1 MLGGVSLGSAGLE
14 PAPAASPE
22 AFAALRKTTTVWTL
36 AAIVAVALLGVG
48 IYTGVLPITAVQIA
62 DAGGLLLLL
71 LTLGFFGWLFV
82 SGGWTADERR
92 RLYVIGVLFVA
103 STLFWSVFEQA
114 GSTLNLFADRS
125 SDNRVFGYAF
135 PSTWYQSLNSLF
147 LITLAPVFAWVWARL
162 ASRGEDPSRPA
173 KFAMGLVF
181 VGLGFAILVGPARA
195 AEQGALVS
203 PLWLTTTYLLHTIG
217 ELALS
222 PVGLSAMSTLAPARI
237 AGLIMGVWFL
247 SISVGNFLGGRIASL
262 YESMALPS
270 LFGVVASFAV
280 VAGVILFALVPAMR
294 RLTDQ
299 PVAKAPEGLAPGT
312 LGTP

>member
-1 MLGGVSLGSAGLE
+1 
-14 PAPAASPE
+14 
-22 AFAALRKTTTVWTL
+22 
-36 AAIVAVALLGVG
+36 VAVAAGMF
-48 IYTGVLPITAVQIA
+48 TGTLPITAMQIA

-71 LTLGFFGWLFV
+71 ITLGFFVWLFG
-82 SGGWTADERR
+82 SGGWTPDEKK
-92 RLYVIGVLFVA
+92 RLYVIAVLFVA

-125 SDNRVFGYAF
+125 SDNRVFGRVF

-162 ASRGEDPSRPA
+162 ARRGQDPSRPA

-181 VGLGFAILVGPARA
+181 VGLGFAILIGPART
-195 AEQGALVS
+195 AETGALVN
-203 PLWLTTTYLLHTIG
+203 PMWLVLTYLLHTIG

-247 SISVGNFLGGRIASL
+247 SISVGNFLGGRIASF

-270 LFGVVASFAV
+270 LFGVVATFAI
-280 VAGVILFALVPAMR
+280 VAGLILFALVPAMR

-299 PVAKAPEGLAPGT
+299 P
-312 LGTP
+312 TPAGRS